1 MHRGLVCLCLLAAP
15 AFADE
20 TAAKLTLAI
29 ESDKKVDL
37 WVTRSRGDDGSLT
50 LKLIARGLWPKPQA
64 LTLYS
69 GGGDDD
75 GYGDDD
81 VRRVT
86 AHSFDVGGG
95 KKIAKI
101 DITYKPP
108 DGKKVDEQVDT
119 ILVGFDGK
127 THKMLELTTKRS
139 RNRSKVCRETDQ
151 IDLSAD
157 GPTLTASRHLVREAA
172 LGDDDLPVD
181 KSCRSPKDVAK
192 KYFKLTGGQWVESEE
207 PPPAEAPPVAATP
220 PPAAT
225 PTATPTAA
233 PAAAPAEKQPPAQ
246 PAKAKAPKPGAPAES
261 DD

>member
-15 AFADE
+15 ALADE
-20 TAAKLTLAI
+20 TAAKLTLAV
-29 ESDKKVDL
+29 EPDKKVDL
-37 WVTRSRGDDGSLT
+37 WITRTRGDNASLT

-81 VRRVT
+81 VKRVT

-95 KKIAKI
+95 KKIARI
-101 DITYKPP
+101 EITYKPP
-108 DGKKVDEQVDT
+108 DGKKVDEQTDT

-139 RNRSKVCRETDQ
+139 RDRGKACRETDQ
-151 IDLSAD
+151 IDLAAD

-172 LGDDDLPVD
+172 LGDDDLPID

-207 PPPAEAPPVAATP
+207 PPAEAA
-220 PPAAT
+220 PAAAA
-225 PTATPTAA
+225 PAPAATPTAA
-233 PAAAPAEKQPPAQ
+233 PAATQTAAPADKQPQ
-246 PAKAKAPKPGAPAES
+246 PVKAKAPKPGAPAES